1 MTPGDSSDWA
11 RRQSSESDVSE
22 GSRRASNT
30 TSTSGTSG
38 TVGIGEEDQAHG
50 QPDDGVFE
58 DDYGPPVFNRTYSCP
73 LPARVAKQFARP
85 PSRLRQDSTSSFQ
98 TPPLTTDGSGVSG
111 MTSDVVTPA
120 YNHVALQTL
129 SSELSDSLQ
138 SAIQTLLHLS
148 PPHLLDNAKEQYS
161 GCTVQM
167 PTTSLSALLTAMKG
181 LNYLSANVA
190 SLCEDMPAESPRPV
204 SQSAPEDFDIGEL
217 LQSTA
222 DLLGGQA
229 AQAGV
234 EIVLFHGDVGIKH
247 TSVSGD
253 GEGLGYALSYVI
265 RQILQVCRQGDTLEL
280 GLQVTPQSPSL
291 TPRVNMPLSATE
303 VDETKRASQISVT
316 EETGRISPGETLVRS
331 VEGSSGPLLC
341 TIEIV
346 HTFAANQKPSLA
358 STPRADRTLPM
369 DMTDLPDR
377 LEPDFDGLLCRRI
390 VKHVNAVL
398 RQGGPEQEPS
408 YFAPG
413 QSGSTRTYELSV
425 LLARGEP
432 INETTA
438 LSAAEQ
444 AARQPFPSLKLDRE
458 PTLLELSTFASTLR
472 GKKVELHASLMS
484 IFARHLT
491 SYLAAWGMDVSHIP
505 IEDNSRRPSVTA
517 EPGESTREPS
527 LSTTKSSRSS
537 TLSTGSK
544 VDDAGI
550 VSGERFVIIDDDVAI
565 LKAQL
570 IKLRSESLAFGGR
583 PRTLKR
589 PSMASRTR
597 SSPHVRTLQAEGM
610 VMPGNTQPTAVIH
623 FTSLA
628 KYNHVRDVV
637 AGILASSWSHPPE
650 IMVIPKPVGPRRFL
664 TALHTAVQRPLVDP
678 FFAPIATSP
687 RSPGG
692 GYFPPFAV
700 KTPSAMPFESPLRN
714 SHGTDYLGQDYTTLS
729 AYRRGGQ
736 PSPSYE
742 GIPGRHH
749 DGSVAISTPGGE
761 YVATPAGSYFARPV
775 AHGSASAAQGV
786 FVRNA
791 SGMHM
796 GVFFDPSKPES
807 KENRRTPS
815 NNSDGLRRKT
825 SNANRN
831 SSGGNPDG
839 KQSSSVPPSPA
850 RRLSGMSSTS
860 SIEDRTSRRG
870 STLQPVTD
878 EVEPNEDDVITP
890 SARSHVRISSGR
902 RRVSGESIGNTRERS
917 STLSNQ
923 KDRPALRSYPSN
935 ASQGEALLVEQVAE
949 MPPPKS
955 GKAAASKAVT
965 VVPPINVLIVEDN
978 PINQNILSMFLR
990 KRRIKHQTANN
1001 GQEAVDKWKTGIFHL
1016 ILMDIQLP
1024 VMDGIEATKLIRTFE
1039 RNSNIGFFPSTP
1051 GLDSHKTLSPVAD
1064 LAPPGTPLRS
1074 SVIIVA
1080 LTASSFHQDRVNA
1093 LAAGCNDFLTKP
1105 VSLKWLE
1112 SKIIEWGCMQ
1122 ALIDFEGW
1130 RRWKSVDARDK
1141 GIQEAKKAVQSH
1153 SVANAKN
1160 VADKLRLPKKIS
1172 RTALSDEERS
1182 AANLSPGPITT
1193 PLGPDP
1199 EEPVPKA
1206 QGSMDSPASSEV
1218 QHVMIPAVSVTSPDE
1233 KSDSSEALRRPL
1245 SVSSPLAEPPTNAPS
1260 SPALPSKDQPQSSG
1274 SDLGTPSSTKSIEKP
1289 LPPLPV

>member
-1 MTPGDSSDWA
+1 
-11 RRQSSESDVSE
+11 
-22 GSRRASNT
+22 
-30 TSTSGTSG
+30 
-38 TVGIGEEDQAHG
+38 
-50 QPDDGVFE
+50 
-58 DDYGPPVFNRTYSCP
+58 
-73 LPARVAKQFARP
+73 
-85 PSRLRQDSTSSFQ
+85 
-98 TPPLTTDGSGVSG
+98 
-111 MTSDVVTPA
+111 
-120 YNHVALQTL
+120 
-129 SSELSDSLQ
+129 
-138 SAIQTLLHLS
+138 
-148 PPHLLDNAKEQYS
+148 
-161 GCTVQM
+161 
-167 PTTSLSALLTAMKG
+167 
-181 LNYLSANVA
+181 
-190 SLCEDMPAESPRPV
+190 
-204 SQSAPEDFDIGEL
+204 
-217 LQSTA
+217 
-222 DLLGGQA
+222 
-229 AQAGV
+229 
-234 EIVLFHGDVGIKH
+234 
-247 TSVSGD
+247 
-253 GEGLGYALSYVI
+253 
-265 RQILQVCRQGDTLEL
+265 
-280 GLQVTPQSPSL
+280 
-291 TPRVNMPLSATE
+291 MPLSATE

-346 HTFAANQKPSLA
+346 HTFAAHQKPSLA

-390 VKHVNAVL
+390 IKHVNAVL

-527 LSTTKSSRSS
+527 LSTTNPSRSS

-628 KYNHVRDVV
+628 RYNHVRDVV

-831 SSGGNPDG
+831 SSGGNSDG

-917 STLSNQ
+917 PTLSNQ

-949 MPPPKS
+949 MVASPAVQDVSERATRRMMAVEAMRTARAKAELKAAEAQPPPKS
-955 GKAAASKAVT
+955 GRAAASKAVT
-965 VVPPINVLIVEDN
+965 VVPPINVLIVEGEYVE
-978 PINQNILSMFLR
+978 M
-990 KRRIKHQTANN
+990 
-1001 GQEAVDKWKTGIFHL
+1001 
-1016 ILMDIQLP
+1016 
-1024 VMDGIEATKLIRTFE
+1024 
-1039 RNSNIGFFPSTP
+1039 
-1051 GLDSHKTLSPVAD
+1051 AD
-1064 LAPPGTPLRS
+1064 LDVR
-1074 SVIIVA
+1074 
-1080 LTASSFHQDRVNA
+1080 
-1093 LAAGCNDFLTKP
+1093 
-1105 VSLKWLE
+1105 
-1112 SKIIEWGCMQ
+1112 
-1122 ALIDFEGW
+1122 ALIT
-1130 RRWKSVDARDK
+1130 VL
-1141 GIQEAKKAVQSH
+1141 IC
-1153 SVANAKN
+1153 
-1160 VADKLRLPKKIS
+1160 P
-1172 RTALSDEERS
+1172 
-1182 AANLSPGPITT
+1182 
-1193 PLGPDP
+1193 
-1199 EEPVPKA
+1199 
-1206 QGSMDSPASSEV
+1206 
-1218 QHVMIPAVSVTSPDE
+1218 
-1233 KSDSSEALRRPL
+1233 
-1245 SVSSPLAEPPTNAPS
+1245 
-1260 SPALPSKDQPQSSG
+1260 
-1274 SDLGTPSSTKSIEKP
+1274 
-1289 LPPLPV
+1289 